1 MNVETA
7 NRLMQ
12 YRKKA
17 GLSQEELAD
26 KLGVSRQAVSKWE
39 CAESSPDTDNL
50 IALSKIYGVSL
61 DELINNEPQDKKEE
75 KKEGF
80 NFSAKDDDGSEV
92 KVNLAG
98 INVHVKDD
106 DGSEVHISSDG
117 VEVIDADGTHIKK
130 DTYFHKR
137 EHHKLKVAEDLVS
150 SLTAIG
156 VVIAYLLIG
165 FFVKDGWRN
174 YWVLFFLIPIVP
186 TILPAIYY
194 RKFTIFA
201 YPVLVVAVFLSIG
214 MFMNIWHPTWVMFLT
229 IPVYYIVFHQV
240 DRLISRKVKVDDKII
255 DAHDFDEDHEDDDED
270 ND

>member
-50 IALSKIYGVSL
+50 IALSKIYGISL
-61 DELINNEPQDKKEE
+61 DELINGESEPKAKAMKDD
-75 KKEGF
+75 GL
-80 NFSAKDDDGSEV
+80 NVHIKDDDGGEV
-92 KVNLAG
+92 HISGLNL
-98 INVHVKDD
+98 HVKDD
-106 DGSEVHISSDG
+106 DGSEVHIGKDG
-117 VEVIDADGTHIKK
+117 VEVIDADGTHIKR

-255 DAHDFDEDHEDDDED
+255 DAHDFEEDHEDDDD
-270 ND
+270 

>member
-50 IALSKIYGVSL
+50 IALSKIYGISL
-61 DELINNEPQDKKEE
+61 DELINGESEPKAK
-75 KKEGF
+75 
-80 NFSAKDDDGSEV
+80 AMKDDG
-92 KVNLAG
+92 L
-98 INVHVKDD
+98 NVHVKDD
-106 DGSEVHISSDG
+106 DGSEVHIGKDG
-117 VEVIDADGTHIKK
+117 VEVIDADGTHIKR

-255 DAHDFDEDHEDDDED
+255 DAHDFDEDDD
-270 ND
+270 

>member
-61 DELINNEPQDKKEE
+61 DELINDEPKQKEE
-75 KKEGF
+75 KKKEGL
-80 NFSAKDDDGSEV
+80 NIHLKDNDGSEV
-92 KVNLAG
+92 NITGLG
-98 INVHVKDD
+98 IHVKSEDGDEVHV
-106 DGSEVHISSDG
+106 GSDG
-117 VEVIDADGTHIKK
+117 VEIIDGDDK
-130 DTYFHKR
+130 
-137 EHHKLKVAEDLVS
+137 KLKVHVKGNKHFHTAESLVS
-150 SLTAIG
+150 SLTVLG

-165 FFVKDGWRN
+165 FLAGGWGQW
-174 YWVLFFLIPIVP
+174 WVLFLLIPITP
-186 TILPAIYY
+186 TIVPAIMY
-194 RKFTIFA
+194 RKFTIFN
-201 YPVLVVAVFLSIG
+201 YPVAITMVYLSLGVFCDL
-214 MFMNIWHPTWVMFLT
+214 WHPLWVLFLT
-229 IPVYYIVFHQV
+229 IPVYYIVFGPV
-240 DRLISRKVKVDDKII
+240 DKVISKKIKVDGKIV
-255 DAHDFDEDHEDDDED
+255 DAHDYDED